1 MKKQLNEVQRLQKIA
16 GILKESID
24 ELKSSKESFL
34 SKMEKLNPGYSKE
47 SVLAHVKDEYENQ
60 DDYDTIDVSGDY
72 EDHQEY
78 LKDAE
83 AWFDKMAANGPT
95 VKVGDEVEVVT
106 RSNSK
111 VMTGIITKETILKGS
126 FMSNGSIEPD
136 RIPAW
141 EIKTKFGTLYYPQY
155 DENEF
160 FTKS

>member
-1 MKKQLNEVQRLQKIA
+1 MKKQLSEVQKLQKLA

-47 SVLAHVKDEYENQ
+47 SVLTQFKDEYEPDNKF
-60 DDYDTIDVSGDY
+60 DA
-72 EDHQEY
+72 EDHEEY
-78 LKDAE
+78 MKEAE
-83 AWFDKMAANGPT
+83 EWFDKMAANGPT

-106 RSNSK
+106 KSNNK
-111 VMTGIITKETILKGS
+111 VMTGTITKETVLKGS
-126 FMSNGSIEPD
+126 FGLNGNIQPD

-141 EIKTKFGTLYYPQY
+141 EIKTKFGTLYYPQH

>member
-1 MKKQLNEVQRLQKIA
+1 MKQQLNEVQRLQKLA
-16 GILKESID
+16 GLLKEGID

-47 SVLAHVKDEYENQ
+47 SVLAQMKDEYDPE
-60 DDYDTIDVSGDY
+60 DEFDT
-72 EDHQEY
+72 EDHEEY
-78 LKDAE
+78 MKEAE
-83 AWFDKMAANGPT
+83 EWFDKMAANGPT
-95 VKVGDEVEVVT
+95 VKVGDNVEVVT

-111 VMTGIITKETILKGS
+111 VMPGIITKETILKGS
-126 FMSNGSIEPD
+126 FGFNGNIQPD

-141 EIKTKFGTLYYPQY
+141 EIKTKFGTVYYPQH

>member
-1 MKKQLNEVQRLQKIA
+1 MKQKLNEVQKLQKLA
-16 GILKESID
+16 GILKENIG

-47 SVLAHVKDEYENQ
+47 SVLSHVKNEYDPENEF
-60 DDYDTIDVSGDY
+60 DA
-72 EDHQEY
+72 EDHEEY
-78 LKDAE
+78 MREAE

-111 VMTGIITKETILKGS
+111 VMTGKITKETVLKGS
-126 FMSNGSIEPD
+126 FLFNGNIEPD

-141 EIKTKFGTLYYPQY
+141 EIKTKFGTLYYPQH

>member
-1 MKKQLNEVQRLQKIA
+1 MKQKLNEVQRLQKIA
-16 GILKESID
+16 GILKEGMD

-47 SVLAHVKDEYENQ
+47 SVLSHVKDEYDPENE
-60 DDYDTIDVSGDY
+60 YDT
-72 EDHQEY
+72 EDHEEY
-78 LKDAE
+78 MKEAE
-83 AWFDKMAANGPT
+83 EWFDKMAANGPT

-111 VMTGIITKETILKGS
+111 VMTGTITKDTILKGS
-126 FMSNGSIEPD
+126 FLFNGNIEPD

-141 EIKTKFGTLYYPQY
+141 EIKTKFGTLYYPQH
-155 DENEF
+155 DENEY

>member
-1 MKKQLNEVQRLQKIA
+1 MKQQLNEVQKLQKLA
-16 GILKESID
+16 GILKENIG

-47 SVLAHVKDEYENQ
+47 SVLSHVKNEYDPENEF
-60 DDYDTIDVSGDY
+60 DA
-72 EDHQEY
+72 EDHEEY
-78 LKDAE
+78 MREAE

-111 VMTGIITKETILKGS
+111 VMTGKITKETVLKGS
-126 FMSNGSIEPD
+126 FLSNGNIEPD

-141 EIKTKFGTLYYPQY
+141 EIKTKFGTLYYPQH

>member
-47 SVLAHVKDEYENQ
+47 SVLSHVKDEYDPENEF
-60 DDYDTIDVSGDY
+60 DA
-72 EDHQEY
+72 EDHEEY
-78 LKDAE
+78 MREAE

-126 FMSNGSIEPD
+126 FMFNGSIEPD

-141 EIKTKFGTLYYPQY
+141 EIKTKFGTVYYPQY